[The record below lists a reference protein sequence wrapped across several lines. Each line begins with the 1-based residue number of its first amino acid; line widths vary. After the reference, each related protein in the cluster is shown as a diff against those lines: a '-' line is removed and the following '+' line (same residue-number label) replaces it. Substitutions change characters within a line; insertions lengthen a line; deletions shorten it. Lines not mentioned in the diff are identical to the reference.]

1 MNQYLRYIQKGLH
14 FHSANIT
21 HRSNMSECIIVNKLL
36 TDEPFLSPSIF
47 FTGDLKHSVPI
58 EGNALDKISAKSVE
72 ESNPAADSR
81 AIIISS
87 KQQSIISINK

>member
-1 MNQYLRYIQKGLH
+1 MLK
-14 FHSANIT
+14 
-21 HRSNMSECIIVNKLL
+21 KLL
-36 TDEPFLSPSIF
+36 TDELFLSPSFF

-87 KQQSIISINK
+87 EIYKLLFKQANLAYMIHMLGNYFSENYNFDL